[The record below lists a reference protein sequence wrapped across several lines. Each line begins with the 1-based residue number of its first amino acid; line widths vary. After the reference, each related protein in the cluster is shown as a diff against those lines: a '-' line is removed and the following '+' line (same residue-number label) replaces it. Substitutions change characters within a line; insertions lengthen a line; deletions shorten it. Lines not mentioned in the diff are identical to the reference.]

1 MRDYAEVYQE
11 MKMKLHDFYKEV
23 TNGNNEKALTLA
35 ADIKI
40 LSAELIQS
48 LLAK

>member
-1 MRDYAEVYQE
+1 MRDYAEVYQDIKI
-11 MKMKLHDFYKEV
+11 KMSDLYREV
-23 TNGNNEKALTLA
+23 TDGDKEKALKIA

-48 LLAK
+48 LIAK

>member
-1 MRDYAEVYQE
+1 MKDYAEVYQE
-11 MKMKLHDFYKEV
+11 MKMKLHDFYKEM
-23 TNGNNEKALTLA
+23 TDGDKEKALKTA

-48 LLAK
+48 LIAK

>member
-1 MRDYAEVYQE
+1 MRDYAEVYQDMKIKMHTFYQE
-11 MKMKLHDFYKEV
+11 MTD
-23 TNGNNEKALTLA
+23 GDREKALKLA